1 MDLGTTFLLLST
13 LGGSLST
20 CTTGEKSP
28 SPGTPVVP
36 AAPSFCSPRQG
47 RCLAP
52 CREEPGPTPELPDA
66 RRMTPQWCV
75 HAATAGV
82 PRTQAAA
89 LGSTSSL
96 LQVWAL
102 PLRCTSQGPR
112 RTGSACCA
120 RARGGSR
127 SPRCSGGTGAERS
140 SWRSPRPTPRTR
152 RGCSVWRPP

>member
-47 RCLAP
+47 CCLAP

-96 LQVWAL
+96 LQVFADL
-102 PLRCTSQGPR
+102 FDPVIKLRHNGYDPR
-112 RTGSACCA
+112 VMKHPTDLDASKVGASRLCA
-120 RARGGSR
+120 F
-127 SPRCSGGTGAERS
+127 RCS
-140 SWRSPRPTPRTR
+140 
-152 RGCSVWRPP
+152 CSRAQGEEHLREGRCL